1 MTDLHLGDW
10 SALCLCVCLRSAYI
24 PPQIQTDTTDFISP
38 WTQRHIQ
45 MDSSHSWCCC
55 FCLLLLFCS
64 SLEKPLVLL
73 PSWSWLR
80 GPLHSP
86 LLAFLGSQTVLK
98 HEQQNRSLSTD
109 ATQIARYVFVT
120 IKHLFRDYIC
130 ICLSLFFLHGS
141 LPLVFSSSR
150 PPSLSDL
157 SCLTP
162 N

>member
-38 WTQRHIQ
+38 WPQRHIQ

-86 LLAFLGSQTVLK
+86 LLAFLGSQT
-98 HEQQNRSLSTD
+98 ECLSMNNK
-109 ATQIARYVFVT
+109 IARSPRMLRKLPDMFLWQLNISSEITFV
-120 IKHLFRDYIC
+120 C
-130 ICLSLFFLHGS
+130 LFFFFMALA
-141 LPLVFSSSR
+141 LVFFSPSR
-150 PPSLSDL
+150 SPSLSDL
-157 SCLTP
+157 SRPTP